1 MRGIFAV
8 VKPVGLT
15 SADVTN
21 RIKALLREGNGSR
34 VKVGHGGTLD
44 KSAHGVL
51 VIGIG
56 ADCRK
61 LTAAL
66 ADDKCYECLGE
77 LGTAT
82 DSYDSEGKVVYRAP
96 WGHVSRSNLESVL
109 ANHFSGQ
116 ITQTPPTYS
125 ALKWKG
131 TRLSDL
137 ARRGTLITPEPRR
150 ITIHSISL
158 QDFQPPSFMINV
170 TSSSGTYIRSL
181 VHDIGQKLNSAAFVR
196 SLCRKRQGM
205 FTLEQALQERDW
217 TFKNIVSYDKCSID

>member
-44 KSAHGVL
+44 RSAHGVL

-56 ADCRK
+56 ADCGK

-66 ADDKCYECLGE
+66 GGDKCYECMGE
-77 LGTAT
+77 LGAAT
-82 DSYDSEGKVVYRAP
+82 DTYNSDGKVVRRAP
-96 WGHVSRSNLESVL
+96 WCHVSRSDVESVL

-137 ARRGTLITPEPRR
+137 ARRGILITPKSRR

-158 QDFQPPSFMINV
+158 QNFQPPLFTIDV
-170 TSSSGTYIRSL
+170 TCSSGTYIRSL
-181 VHDIGQKLNSAAFVR
+181 VHDIGQKLDSAAFVR
-196 SLCRKRQGM
+196 SLCRTKQGV
-205 FTLEQALQERDW
+205 FTLEQALQEKDW
-217 TFKNIVSYDKCSID
+217 TFKNIILYDKNCID